1 MDNLTKTERS
11 RVMSKVRSKN
21 TKPELMVRKK
31 LFSLGFRYRLFQKI
45 PGTPD
50 LTLKKFK
57 TAIFIHG
64 CFWHNHQGCKLNRLP
79 KDHRSFWQNKKSRN
93 QLHDLQVR
101 SQLIQA
107 GWRVIVVWECACKKS
122 KLNELAKL
130 ITEFLHDS
138 SCQFKEISANDL
150 ENQPH
155 TESRNPR

>member
-93 QLHDLQVR
+93 QLHD
-101 SQLIQA
+101 
-107 GWRVIVVWECACKKS
+107 
-122 KLNELAKL
+122 
-130 ITEFLHDS
+130 FLL
-138 SCQFKEISANDL
+138 L
-150 ENQPH
+150 EQYVY
-155 TESRNPR
+155 